1 MLSKIS
7 RNFLLLYTKHAKWG
21 STHQKSIDS
30 QRKRHSLLAGWQDKL
45 NNEIRTKN
53 THKTY
58 ICIRH
63 SCFIYSKFAAERYNL
78 PKTTGEPQST
88 HNI

>member
-1 MLSKIS
+1 MGIKH
-7 RNFLLLYTKHAKWG
+7 RNHL
-21 STHQKSIDS
+21 DS
-30 QRKRHSLLAGWQDKL
+30 QRKRNSLLAGWQDKL

-63 SCFIYSKFAAERYNL
+63 SCFIYSKFATER
-78 PKTTGEPQST
+78 
-88 HNI
+88 